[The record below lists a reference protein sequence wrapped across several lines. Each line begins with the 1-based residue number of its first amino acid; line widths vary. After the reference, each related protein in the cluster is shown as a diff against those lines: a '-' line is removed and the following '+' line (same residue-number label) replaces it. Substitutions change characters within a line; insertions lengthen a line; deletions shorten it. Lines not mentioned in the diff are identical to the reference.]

1 MHAVVSLFDK
11 NDHSVRSLSGELER
25 ILGTRLHSMMPDPH
39 LSYQGATKYNFAKL
53 ENQLRRIAKRT
64 RRFRIHA
71 SGLGIFT
78 GLTPIHY
85 IPVVRTIELSRF
97 QLSLWKRV
105 SSTGSGLNPYY
116 KPEAWVAHIT
126 LAREIGRRT
135 LSKAIGSLS
144 RKEIE
149 LDIRIDN
156 LTIIEFDGEA
166 HRVRSKFQLG

>member
-11 NDHSVRSLSGELER
+11 NYHSVRSLSRELEK
-25 ILGTRLHSMMPDPH
+25 ILGRHVYSRMPELH

-53 ENQLRRIAKRT
+53 EGQLRRIAKRT
-64 RRFRIHA
+64 HRFRVHA
-71 SGLGIFT
+71 GGLGIFT
-78 GLTPIHY
+78 GLTPILY

-97 QLSLWKRV
+97 QLSLWKSV
-105 SSTGSGLNPYY
+105 SSTGSGLNALYR
-116 KPEAWVAHIT
+116 PEAWVPHIT
-126 LAREIGRRT
+126 LAGEIGRGT

>member
-11 NDHSVRSLSGELER
+11 NDHGVRSLSGELEK
-25 ILGTRLHSMMPDPH
+25 ILGRHVYSRMPELH
-39 LSYQGATKYNFAKL
+39 LSYQGAAKYNFAKL
-53 ENQLRRIAKRT
+53 EYQLRRIAKRT
-64 RRFRIHA
+64 RRFRVHA
-71 SGLGIFT
+71 GGLGIFT
-78 GLTPIHY
+78 GLTPILY

-97 QLSLWKRV
+97 QLSLWKSV

>member
-1 MHAVVSLFDK
+1 MHAVVSLFDN

-25 ILGTRLHSMMPDPH
+25 ILGTRLYSMMPDPH

-116 KPEAWVAHIT
+116 KPEA
-126 LAREIGRRT
+126 
-135 LSKAIGSLS
+135 
-144 RKEIE
+144 
-149 LDIRIDN
+149 
-156 LTIIEFDGEA
+156 
-166 HRVRSKFQLG
+166 

>member
-1 MHAVVSLFDK
+1 MHAVVSLFDN
-11 NDHSVRSLSGELER
+11 NDHSVRSLSGELEKT
-25 ILGTRLHSMMPDPH
+25 LGTRLYSMMSDPH

-64 RRFRIHA
+64 RRFRVHA
-71 SGLGIFT
+71 GGLGIFT
-78 GLTPIHY
+78 GLTPILY

-97 QLSLWKRV
+97 QLSLWKSV

>member
-11 NDHSVRSLSGELER
+11 NDHSVRSLSGELEK
-25 ILGTRLHSMMPDPH
+25 ILGRHVYSRMPKLH

-64 RRFRIHA
+64 RRFRVHA
-71 SGLGIFT
+71 GGLGIFT

-116 KPEAWVAHIT
+116 KPEAWVPHIS
-126 LAREIGRRT
+126 LARGISERT
-135 LSKAIGSLS
+135 LTKAIRSLC

-149 LDIRIDN
+149 LDLKIDN
-156 LTIIEFDGEA
+156 LTVIEFDGKA
-166 HRVRSKFQLG
+166 HTVRSRFRLS